1 MQNLTLNLID
11 SKIKEV
17 DKKISE
23 NEKSIEN
30 LKIHKEK
37 LIESKKALS
46 ITLESIGPLIMS
58 NNLNSKKN
66 LARIPEGFSE
76 YGVET
81 AIKLINLRNKPVH
94 VKEVLEEVEK
104 NFVFGKN
111 GNLIPNRRKYA
122 TLSVALRRSHKLVNL
137 GGGNYDLN
145 NNLNNDLPQNSEKT
159 RAKLSLFN

>member
-46 ITLESIGPLIMS
+46 ITLESIGL
-58 NNLNSKKN
+58 
-66 LARIPEGFSE
+66 
-76 YGVET
+76 
-81 AIKLINLRNKPVH
+81 
-94 VKEVLEEVEK
+94 
-104 NFVFGKN
+104 
-111 GNLIPNRRKYA
+111 
-122 TLSVALRRSHKLVNL
+122 
-137 GGGNYDLN
+137 
-145 NNLNNDLPQNSEKT
+145 
-159 RAKLSLFN
+159 